1 MIHTMPL
8 PTIEAGE
15 NFAEVGLAAWI
26 AEFGGVDVTEP
37 VGGEDYGP
45 WIGAVRMTDG
55 SVVRV
60 NVDDSGLMWGEIR
73 P

>member
-1 MIHTMPL
+1 MNYTMPL

-37 VGGEDYGP
+37 AGRH
-45 WIGAVRMTDG
+45 WIGDVRMTDG

-60 NVDDSGLMWGEIR
+60 NVDDGGLMWGEML
-73 P
+73 